1 MEEPQQSSVI
11 VTEIKE
17 QRDEEQ
23 IFAPNSNNHAAI
35 STVFAWLIHR

>member
-1 MEEPQQSSVI
+1 MEELQQNSVV

-23 IFAPNSNNHAAI
+23 ILAPNSNNHAAI
-35 STVFAWLIHR
+35 STVFAWS